1 MAKAQKGGIYLIRV
15 LIVDDEYIVRLGISS
30 ILDWETHGFVVCGT
44 ATDGQDAL
52 TKIPIL
58 KPDIIL
64 ADILMQPMNGLELL
78 SECSQKYSQIKFIM
92 LSNSTD
98 FHYVKKAMQLGAC
111 DYIFKL
117 EINKDDLLRTLKSVP
132 LSSRPTPI
140 KDVLYQKHDLLM
152 ALLTGE
158 TSSSAHTS
166 SLLQQLA
173 IDQFDGK
180 YQLLLMQF
188 FPVSSVEDGL
198 YSLCHAAQAIIEQFT
213 ATIPKSLCLW
223 WKELL
228 FVVLVKDT
236 YATAI
241 DEPFCQKIYAH
252 TKRYINCQV
261 VCVLS
266 NYAFEIS
273 QLPDVLH
280 SVNET
285 IMQFFYS
292 PSVIFYTKPLVF
304 KNHYSHKQLL
314 SDSQKMLSL
323 LQSTKPDW
331 FSAIKTIFSNIAANY
346 YLPDIYK
353 SYIRNLLEHIS
364 SFFISQC
371 HFQVPQQV
379 CEDIDHN
386 KIIIAQTAAEVEEY
400 ALYYLSL
407 LKKQTQSLEYSPEIY
422 SAQKYIKENLH
433 KKITL
438 SEIAQYVN
446 VSESYFSHLFKKE
459 TKINF
464 IDYVNNCKIKA
475 AQEMLLH
482 SSMKVSEIAASLG
495 FENPN
500 YFNILFKRLTGN
512 TPGNYRDNSAS
523 TEDIQFL

>member
-1 MAKAQKGGIYLIRV
+1 MIRV

-30 ILDWETHGFVVCGT
+30 ILDWETYGFVVCGT

-52 TKIPIL
+52 AKIPDL

-78 SECSQKYSQIKFIM
+78 LECSQKYSQIKFIM

-117 EINKDDLLRTLKSVP
+117 EINKDDLLRALKPVP
-132 LSSRPTPI
+132 IFSKPAPI

-152 ALLTGE
+152 ALLTGGI
-158 TSSSAHTS
+158 SSSAYIS
-166 SLLQQLA
+166 SLLRQLA
-173 IDQFDGK
+173 IEQFNGK

-188 FPVSSVEDGL
+188 LPVSSVDDSL

-213 ATIPKSLCLW
+213 ATIPKNICLW
-223 WKELL
+223 WEELL
-228 FVVLVKDT
+228 FVVLVRDT
-236 YATAI
+236 YASSI
-241 DEPFCQKIYAH
+241 DELFCKKIYTHA
-252 TKRYINCQV
+252 KRYINCQV
-261 VCVLS
+261 VCGLS
-266 NYAFEIS
+266 NHAFEIS
-273 QLPDVLH
+273 DLPDTLY
-280 SVNET
+280 SVKET
-285 IMQFFYS
+285 ITQFFYS
-292 PSVIFYTKPLVF
+292 PSVIFYTEPLVF
-304 KNHYSHKQLL
+304 KNHYGHKQLL
-314 SDSQKMLSL
+314 SDSQKILSL
-323 LQSTKPDW
+323 LQSEESDW
-331 FSAIKTIFSNIAANY
+331 FSSAKAIFSDISVNY

-364 SFFISQC
+364 SFFISQG

-407 LKKQTQSLEYSPEIY
+407 LKQQLQSLDLSPEVY

-438 SEIAQYVN
+438 SEVAQYIN

-459 TKINF
+459 AKINF
-464 IDYVNNCKIKA
+464 VDYVNTCKIEA

-482 SSMKVSEIAASLG
+482 SSMRVNEIASSLG

-500 YFNILFKRLTGN
+500 YFNILFKRLTGK
-512 TPGNYRDNSAS
+512 TPGNYRENLVNAGDV
-523 TEDIQFL
+523 